1 MTTSEKSHLSVLQIP
16 ACGGVIVNHDQG
28 KIIIRQ
34 ATQEDAWQ
42 IADILVEDWKMAYR
56 GIIDSDFLDSMSV
69 EERYQRELQR
79 YQIYRVAVVDKE
91 ILGFT
96 WNEMTDNKSSDCEIV
111 AIYIRYSKRKY
122 GIGKALFNDSV
133 DFFRAAGRKRM
144 IIWCLRENAEARKF
158 YEKMGGT
165 VYQTGTHRW
174 GNREYDMI
182 SYLYQLDGS
191 PLDQ

>member
-1 MTTSEKSHLSVLQIP
+1 MLQIP
-16 ACGGVIVNHDQG
+16 ACGGLNVNHDQG

-56 GIIDSDFLDSMSV
+56 GIIDHDYLDSMSV

-79 YQIYRVAVVDKE
+79 YRIYRVAAAGKE

-96 WNEMTDNKSSDCEIV
+96 WNEMTENEASDCEII
-111 AIYIRYSKRKY
+111 AIYIRYNRRKA
-122 GIGKALFNDSV
+122 GIGKALLNDSR
-133 DFFRAAGRKRM
+133 DLFRAAGRKRM
-144 IIWCLRENAEARKF
+144 IIWCLRENEEARKF

-165 VYQTGTHRW
+165 VYKTGTHRW

-182 SYLYQLDGS
+182 SYLYQLDG
-191 PLDQ
+191 PPMDQ